1 MLSTITGITA
11 ASDSNIKKIELE
23 QTSQAMARISIVFD
37 VRDMFQLNEI
47 ISRFKV
53 LPGVYSLNRKKLA
66 EK

>member
-11 ASDSNIKKIELE
+11 ASNSNIKKIDLE
-23 QTSQAMARISIVFD
+23 QASQAMARVTLIFE

-47 ISRFKV
+47 TARLKA
-53 LPGVYSLNRKKLA
+53 LPGVYSINRKKMA

>member
-23 QTSQAMARISIVFD
+23 QSSQAMAKVTLVFE
-37 VRDMFQLNEI
+37 VRDMFQLDEI
-47 ISRFKV
+47 ISRFKA
-53 LPGVYSLNRKKLA
+53 LPGVYSINRKKMA